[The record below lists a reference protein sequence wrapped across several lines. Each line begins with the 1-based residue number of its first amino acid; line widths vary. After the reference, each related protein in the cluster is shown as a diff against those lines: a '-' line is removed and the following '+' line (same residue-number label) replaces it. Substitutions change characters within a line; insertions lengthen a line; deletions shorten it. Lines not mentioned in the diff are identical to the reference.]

1 MPANLPPDY
10 YAAERRYREAGSIEE
25 KLAILRE
32 MLAIMPKHKG
42 TEHLQGDLKRKI
54 AKLQGQAERKQ
65 VKGKSS
71 SLDHIPREGVGQVV
85 LVGLPNAGKSLIVSG
100 LTNAHVQVAEY
111 PYSTF
116 RPVCGMME
124 YEDILIQLVDMPPV
138 SVNFTE
144 YWVFNLIRLAD
155 LVLCLADL
163 SCEQPEL
170 QVRQICEILKNQH
183 LVLTRRGE
191 KHPQGTIAAKST
203 IVLGTKADTVGA
215 DLKGES
221 LFKEYENQFP
231 IVFASAKS
239 RANLDVLKEKVF
251 RALEVIRIYTK
262 IPGRREDLDK
272 PYVLPY
278 GSTVFDAAKVIHNE
292 VADRMKYARLWGS
305 EKYDGQRVER
315 DHVLEDRDIIEIH
328 HK

>member
-10 YAAERRYREAGSIEE
+10 YAAERRYREASSIEE
-25 KLAILRE
+25 KLNILRK

-54 AKLQGQAERKQ
+54 AKLQGQQDKKQ
-65 VKGKSS
+65 IKGKSS
-71 SLDHIPREGVGQVV
+71 SLDHIPKEGAGQAV
-85 LVGLPNAGKSLIVSG
+85 LVGLPNTGKSSILSG

-116 RPVCGMME
+116 KPVCGMMV
-124 YEDILIQLVDMPPV
+124 YEDILVQLVDMPPV
-138 SVNFTE
+138 SVQFTE

-155 LVLCLADL
+155 LVLCVVDL
-163 SCEQPEL
+163 SCEQPNE
-170 QVRQICEILKNQH
+170 QVKQIYRILENQH
-183 LVLTRRGE
+183 LVLTKCGE
-191 KHPQGTIAAKST
+191 KHPQGPIAAKSAI
-203 IVLGTKADTVGA
+203 IVATKADTTGA
-215 DLKGES
+215 DIKGEL
-221 LFKEYENQFP
+221 LFREFGGQFP
-231 IVFASAKS
+231 VVFISIKNQ
-239 RANLDVLKEKVF
+239 ANLDILKEKIF
-251 RALEVIRIYTK
+251 QALQVIRVYTK
-262 IPGRREDLDK
+262 IPGRKEDLDK

-292 VADRMKYARLWGS
+292 LADRMNYARLWGS

>member
-42 TEHLQGDLKRKI
+42 TEHLQGDLKRKL

-71 SLDHIPREGVGQVV
+71 APDHIPREGVGQIV
-85 LVGLPNAGKSLIVSG
+85 LVGLPNAGKSSIISG

-116 RPVCGMME
+116 KPVCGMMA
-124 YEDILIQLVDMPPV
+124 YEDVLIQLVDMPPV

-203 IVLGTKADTVGA
+203 IILGTKADTVGA

-221 LFKEYENQFP
+221 LFKEYESQFP
-231 IVFASAKS
+231 IVFVSVKS
-239 RANLDVLKEKVF
+239 RANLDILKEKVF
-251 RALEVIRIYTK
+251 QSLQVIRIYTK
-262 IPGRREDLDK
+262 IPGRKEDLDK

-292 VADRMKYARLWGS
+292 LADRMKYARLWGS

>member
-10 YAAERRYREAGSIEE
+10 YAAERRYREAVSVEE
-25 KLAILRE
+25 RLNILRE
-32 MLAIMPKHKG
+32 MLSIMPKHKG

-71 SLDHIPREGVGQVV
+71 SLDHIPREGAGQVIF
-85 LVGLPNAGKSLIVSG
+85 VGLPNAGKSSIVSG
-100 LTNAHVQVAEY
+100 LTNAHVKVADF

-116 RPVCGMME
+116 KPVSGMMM
-124 YEDILIQLVDMPPV
+124 YEDILIQLVDIPPV

-155 LVLCLADL
+155 LVLCVVDL
-163 SCEQPEL
+163 SCEQPDG
-170 QVRQICEILKNQH
+170 QIKQICQILESQH
-183 LVLTRRGE
+183 LLLTRCGV
-191 KHPQGTIAAKST
+191 KHPQGTIAAKSA
-203 IVLGTKADTVGA
+203 IILGTKADTTDA
-215 DLKGES
+215 DKKGES
-221 LFKEYENQFP
+221 LFKEFGNQFP
-231 IVFASAKS
+231 IVFVSVKS
-239 RANLDVLKEKVF
+239 RANLDVLKEKIF
-251 RALEVIRIYTK
+251 QALQVIRVYTK
-262 IPGRREDLDK
+262 IPGRKEDLKK

-278 GSTVFDAAKVIHNE
+278 GSSVFDAAKVIHNE
-292 VADRMKYARLWGS
+292 LADRMNYARLWGS

-328 HK
+328 HR